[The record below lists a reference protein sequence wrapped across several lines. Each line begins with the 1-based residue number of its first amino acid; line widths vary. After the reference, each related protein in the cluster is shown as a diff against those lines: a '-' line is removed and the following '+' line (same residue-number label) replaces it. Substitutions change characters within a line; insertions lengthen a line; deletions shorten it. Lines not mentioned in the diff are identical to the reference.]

1 MNQWAVCSQP
11 SQTFWQPRKI
21 SVSNVFAIES
31 CDDFLT
37 FISKT
42 EAATSNRSFVFFIVI
57 LIMCNIRM
65 KKSFVRTIT
74 IHFVCESI
82 AQTHRTCIWECKAT
96 IKKHHDL
103 SKTESKGLFHPCSDF
118 SNAEIG
124 EIESQQYT
132 AQTKAIAKSGEDRS
146 VVKRFRETKK
156 RDAIRNVS

>member
-1 MNQWAVCSQP
+1 MSGMLSTISNVLTTAVK
-11 SQTFWQPRKI
+11 SQTPTY
-21 SVSNVFAIES
+21 SVMES
-31 CDDFLT
+31 CDDFLP

-42 EAATSNRSFVFFIVI
+42 KAATSNRSFVFFIVI

-65 KKSFVRTIT
+65 KKSFVRTII

-124 EIESQQYT
+124 EINSQQYT
-132 AQTKAIAKSGEDRS
+132 AQTKARAKSGG
-146 VVKRFRETKK
+146 K
-156 RDAIRNVS
+156 IGL

>member
-1 MNQWAVCSQP
+1 MSGML
-11 SQTFWQPRKI
+11 STI
-21 SVSNVFAIES
+21 SNVLTTAVKSQFQTYLAIES
-31 CDDFLT
+31 CDDFLP

-42 EAATSNRSFVFFIVI
+42 EAPTSNRSFVFFIVI

-65 KKSFVRTIT
+65 KKSFVRTI
-74 IHFVCESI
+74 ILHFVCESI

-103 SKTESKGLFHPCSDF
+103 SKTESKGLFHSCSDF

-132 AQTKAIAKSGEDRS
+132 AQTKARAKSGERS
-146 VVKRFRETKK
+146 VCRKT
-156 RDAIRNVS
+156 I

>member
-1 MNQWAVCSQP
+1 MSGML
-11 SQTFWQPRKI
+11 STI
-21 SVSNVFAIES
+21 SNVLSTAVKTQTPTYSVMES
-31 CDDFLT
+31 CDDCLT

-57 LIMCNIRM
+57 LMCNIRM

-74 IHFVCESI
+74 LHFVCESI

-124 EIESQQYT
+124 EINSQQYT
-132 AQTKAIAKSGEDRS
+132 AQTKARAKSGERS
-146 VVKRFRETKK
+146 VCRKT
-156 RDAIRNVS
+156 I

>member
-1 MNQWAVCSQP
+1 MSGML
-11 SQTFWQPRKI
+11 STI
-21 SVSNVFAIES
+21 SNV
-31 CDDFLT
+31 LT
-37 FISKT
+37 TAVKSQKRIWPLNHAMTVCHLSAKT

-65 KKSFVRTIT
+65 KKSFVRTI
-74 IHFVCESI
+74 ILHFVCEYI

-103 SKTESKGLFHPCSDF
+103 SKTESKELFQSCSDF

-132 AQTKAIAKSGEDRS
+132 AQTKARAKSGERS
-146 VVKRFRETKK
+146 VCRKT
-156 RDAIRNVS
+156 I